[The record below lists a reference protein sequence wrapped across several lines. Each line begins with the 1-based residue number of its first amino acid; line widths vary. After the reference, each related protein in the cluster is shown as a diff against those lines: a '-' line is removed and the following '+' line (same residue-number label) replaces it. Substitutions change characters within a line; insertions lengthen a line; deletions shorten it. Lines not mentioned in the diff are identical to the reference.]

1 MNKRFLLSIL
11 LAMCFVAGWA
21 QTGNEKKLS
30 VTTQMFLHELAGD
43 ITFGRD
49 TDKERRMRLRAVDAD
64 LRKMSRDYD
73 RLYAT
78 PDTIN
83 GQVFIAAYIRLYDNS
98 NTSEL
103 EALGVEVQSK
113 FGNELIT
120 ANIPVDKIQEV
131 AALSCVKHINV
142 SPLRKPTTFKA
153 RQQTQAYDVLL
164 NTSAAQTE
172 GLTKAYDGTGVLLG
186 VIDTGIDFQ
195 HIAFKDKDGNTRIKK
210 AYVYNGSNATEYD
223 SSTIANAT
231 TDDKTGDHGTH
242 TSSTAGGSSVIVNGN
257 EVTVTDDHANA
268 TYGGMAPG
276 ADLYLAGVKSL
287 SSTYL
292 DNAVQKIVEYADAN
306 NMPVVVSNSWGSQFG
321 PHDGTGDVADVYS
334 SMFGDGH
341 PNHIALFA
349 ASNDGGKAKDGEQGG
364 YHVSGPASKAEP
376 FSTIL
381 RSATYINT
389 DAGYMY
395 QGIIANAWARTPNI
409 GRLAI
414 NVMVLDS
421 KTGEILFSK
430 EMTSAG
436 RVNDLLGLTGLS
448 KYYKGTLN
456 VYYDQVESDKTQV
469 LLYSADGIT
478 SQSTS
483 TTVRNGYDP
492 YYLSDY
498 TLAFQLYPIDES
510 YSTVVDVWG
519 GSYGFF
525 TGGMPNSQWNPP
537 SGYNWTAGSDDM
549 CVSDEATMPD
559 AISIGA
565 YVSSKTWTDYNGTER
580 SDEHYT
586 NGDIAYFS
594 SYATADESPTG
605 LQYPWIT
612 APGARVIAGVNH
624 LHTASVDD
632 YSYYGDNF
640 NGDLVVN
647 NANYPYAAMEGTSM
661 ATPTAAGIVALW
673 LQAAKETGTTLTINQ
688 MKHVMKETADND
700 AFTTT
705 GPNHTHF
712 GNGKINALKGIKYI
726 LGTQTTPVIV
736 SDASALTFEGYATL
750 SYTKTINVSGL
761 NLKSDINVSTT
772 GDAAFTIDKST
783 ITAAEG
789 ENGVVLTVTWSPTV
803 EGSTSSTITLS
814 STGATDVTITLNG
827 TAGNSNPTIIVDGNE
842 NPATPATLT
851 LNADLGMKASQT
863 IKVTGRFLTGPVTVQ
878 LTDVNGVFETSASAL
893 PYTLVQTESGA
904 TLTVSF
910 TPQTVTSYDGS
921 ITLSSTGT
929 SVVIPLTGNGTDYGK
944 ASNHYLNIAKYGTI
958 NTADWDHTYVDKLY
972 EYTVNTT
979 EENAWLTL
987 PVYGA
992 WSTVKYNNQSQKW
1005 IESSTKTNS
1014 LELVGLP
1021 VEETTWDAASP
1032 FLGNSA
1038 YFTSVHISGTAKNGD
1053 ARAFGEEG
1061 INTSN
1066 DAVSFYVTNVDAVK
1080 LYGIGG
1086 DGISSKRPAALTVY
1100 ECRVND
1106 GGTVTALSAASFKDE
1121 ATSES
1126 VFTLSADGLDKT
1138 KVYKV
1143 VASVYR
1149 GYLYEIGFRM
1159 PLDVPKTPEVMT
1171 DLATNDVEIITAK
1184 DVSNS
1189 QVITITGT
1197 NLQNGVSVTLENDDD
1212 NKFSIS
1218 KQSSSNGSN
1227 QMPRKNSGDTFTLTK
1242 QEVEGGIGVVVNFT
1256 STTTGEYTA
1265 NLKLETTGLSSP
1277 VNIPLTGKAMTPAFV
1292 VDPASLNFNNG
1303 TVGET
1308 STLTFHVSAELL
1320 SGPIT
1325 ATLTDAD
1332 GVFAIDKSTITVDEA
1347 VAGTDVTVTF
1357 TPATAKSY
1365 EGSSITLS
1373 STNAESKTV
1382 TLNGSA
1388 TAGSFS
1394 RTIGSLSMSTM
1405 YLDFP
1410 VKIPY
1415 ENEDLIGVYYV
1426 KGIANNA
1433 VVLARLNNVVPAN
1446 FGVIVHG
1453 NIGTTHVFQ
1462 KTNETEV
1469 PTYTNL
1475 LKGVTA
1481 PTTTAAL
1488 KELYNCTNIL
1498 VLDKSSSFIGFY
1510 NWNGSMPANLAFL
1523 TYSNGES
1530 SKGLSITF
1538 GEDDEYGVATDI
1550 NTFGMDDDQDAWYTL
1565 QGMKLIGK
1573 PLKGGIYLH
1582 QGKTVIIK

>member
-83 GQVFIAAYIRLYDNS
+83 GQVFIAAYIRLYNNS

-164 NTSAAQTE
+164 NTSTAQTE

-210 AYVYNGSNATEYD
+210 AYVYNGSSATEYD

-525 TGGMPNSQWNPP
+525 TGGMPSSQWNPP

-647 NANYPYAAMEGTSM
+647 NANNPYAAMEGTSM

-688 MKHVMKETADND
+688 MKHIMKETADTD
-700 AFTTT
+700 SYTTS

-750 SYTKTINVSGL
+750 SYTKVINVSGL
-761 NLKSDINVSTT
+761 NLKGDINVSVD
-772 GDAAFTIDKST
+772 GDAAFTVDKTT
-783 ITAAEG
+783 ITAEEG
-789 ENGVVLTVTWSPTV
+789 ENGVVLTVTWSPTA
-803 EGSTSSTITLS
+803 EGNTSGTVTLTSTDATSVTITLS
-814 STGATDVTITLNG
+814 G
-827 TAGNSNPTIIVDGNE
+827 TAGNSNPTIILE
-842 NPATPATLT
+842 PTSLT
-851 LNADLGMKASQT
+851 FNADLGMKASQT

-878 LTDVNGVFETSASAL
+878 LTDANNVFKTSASAL

-958 NTADWDHTYVDKLY
+958 NDAGWNTTYVNKLY
-972 EYTVNTT
+972 KYTENIA

-992 WSTVKYNNQSQKW
+992 WSTVKYNDQSQKW
-1005 IESSTKTNS
+1005 IESSTRTSS
-1014 LELVGLP
+1014 LQLVDLP

-1038 YFTSVHISGTAKNGD
+1038 YFTSVHTSGTAKNGD

-1061 INTSN
+1061 LNTSN
-1066 DAVSFYVTNVDAVK
+1066 DAVSFYVTNIDAVK
-1080 LYGIGG
+1080 LYGTGA
-1086 DGISSKRPAALTVY
+1086 DGISSSRPAALTIY
-1100 ECRVND
+1100 ECSVD
-1106 GGTVTALSAASFKDE
+1106 TDGTVSSADNASYRDVS
-1121 ATSES
+1121 TSES
-1126 VFTLSADGLDKT
+1126 IFMLSADGIDKT

-1171 DLATNDVEIITAK
+1171 DLETNSVEIITAK
-1184 DVSNS
+1184 DVANS

-1197 NLQNGVSVTLENDDD
+1197 NLQNGVSVTLEND
-1212 NKFSIS
+1212 NNNVFSIS
-1218 KQSSSNGSN
+1218 KQSSSNGAN
-1227 QMPRKNSGDTFTLTK
+1227 QMPRKNSGDSFTLTK

-1303 TVGET
+1303 TVGEA

-1320 SGPIT
+1320 SGSIT
-1325 ATLTDAD
+1325 ATLTDENS
-1332 GVFAIDKSTITVDEA
+1332 VFSLDKSSIAVDEA

-1357 TPATAKSY
+1357 TPAAATSY
-1365 EGSSITLS
+1365 AGSITLS
-1373 STNAESKTV
+1373 STNANPQTV
-1382 TLNGSA
+1382 TLSGSA
-1388 TAGSFS
+1388 TAGSYS
-1394 RTIGSLSMSTM
+1394 LTIGSLSMSTL

-1415 ENEDLIGVYYV
+1415 ENTDLMGIYYV
-1426 KGIANNA
+1426 KGISNNA
-1433 VVLARLNNVVPAN
+1433 VQLARLNNVIPAY
-1446 FGVIVHG
+1446 FAVLVHG
-1453 NIGTTHVFQ
+1453 NIGTPHTFQ
-1462 KTNETEV
+1462 KTSETEI
-1469 PTYTNL
+1469 PLYENL
-1475 LKGVTA
+1475 LKGVTKKTEA
-1481 PTTTAAL
+1481 TEI
-1488 KELYNCTNIL
+1488 KELYQCSNIL
-1498 VLDKSSSFIGFY
+1498 TLGKSSSFIGFY
-1510 NWNGSMPANLAFL
+1510 NFTGTYLNANKAFL
-1523 TYSNGES
+1523 PYGNSAG

-1538 GEDDEYGVATDI
+1538 SENDEYGVATDI
-1550 NTFGMDDDQDAWYTL
+1550 YTFGMDDDHDAWYTL
-1565 QGMKLIGK
+1565 QGMKLLGK
-1573 PLKGGIYLH
+1573 PSKGGIYLH